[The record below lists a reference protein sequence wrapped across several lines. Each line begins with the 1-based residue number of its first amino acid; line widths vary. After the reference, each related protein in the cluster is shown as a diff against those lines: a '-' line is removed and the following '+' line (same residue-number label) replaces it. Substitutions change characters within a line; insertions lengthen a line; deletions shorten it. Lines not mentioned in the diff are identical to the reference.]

1 MENIANIQVIQNIVY
16 IISSVMFI
24 LGIKML
30 GKEATAVKGNYLSA
44 LAMFSAVGITCL
56 SLDIDIKII
65 LAGVLLG
72 GLIGSL
78 IAIKVKMTAI
88 PEMVALFNGFGG
100 LATFLIAWSQF
111 NEPSN
116 SMFQHILIMLTIYIG
131 GITFSGSLIAY
142 GKLSEKLKLGKG
154 SMITN
159 IFISFFYLSM
169 PALIY
174 VGAEPYL
181 SGFIPQIPS
190 YFAIFLVLTLVA
202 GIGFVMPIG
211 GGDMPVVISLL
222 NSLSGIAAAF
232 AGLLL
237 LNNVLI
243 VAGSLVGASGL
254 ILTIIMAKAMNRTIT
269 NILFVGY
276 ASASQAN
283 SSEEQGEV
291 KPITPDDAYLILENA
306 SSVLVVPGYGMAVA
320 QAQHVVREMG
330 ELLEENGTE
339 VKYGIHPVAGRMPG
353 HMNVLLAEA
362 NVSYD
367 LLAEPDDVNPSMDTI
382 DVAIVI
388 GANDVVNPS
397 ATEEEGS
404 PIYGMP
410 IIEVHN
416 AKTVFVLKRSM
427 SSGFAGVQNPLF
439 FKENTR
445 MLFGDAKALFH
456 DVIVTLGMFSLFS
469 LEINLSIIA
478 AVLTIVGYSMNDTV
492 VIFDRVRENLR
503 KYSDIKIYELTN
515 ISINETLS
523 RTLLTSITTLLALLA
538 IYFFGGE
545 ILRGFSFA
553 MILGVI
559 FGTYSSIYIANTV
572 LVRLNV
578 TQKTVLREENKD

>member
-1 MENIANIQVIQNIVY
+1 
-16 IISSVMFI
+16 
-24 LGIKML
+24 
-30 GKEATAVKGNYLSA
+30 
-44 LAMFSAVGITCL
+44 
-56 SLDIDIKII
+56 
-65 LAGVLLG
+65 
-72 GLIGSL
+72 
-78 IAIKVKMTAI
+78 MTAI

-111 NEPSN
+111 NEPAN
-116 SMFQHILIMLTIYIG
+116 STFQHVLIMLTIYIG

-174 VGAEPYL
+174 AVAEPSL
-181 SGFIPQIPS
+181 SGLIPQLPS
-190 YFAIFLVLTLVA
+190 YFSVFLVLTLVA

-254 ILTIIMAKAMNRTIT
+254 ILTVIMAKAMNRTIG

-276 ASASQAN
+276 ASSNPTSA
-283 SSEEQGEV
+283 SEEQGEV
-291 KPITPDDAYLILENA
+291 KPITSDDAYLILENA

-439 FKENTR
+439 FRENTR
-445 MLFGDAKALFH
+445 MLFGDAKESIGQ
-456 DVIVTLGMFSLFS
+456 IVAEF
-469 LEINLSIIA
+469 
-478 AVLTIVGYSMNDTV
+478 
-492 VIFDRVRENLR
+492 
-503 KYSDIKIYELTN
+503 
-515 ISINETLS
+515 
-523 RTLLTSITTLLALLA
+523 
-538 IYFFGGE
+538 
-545 ILRGFSFA
+545 
-553 MILGVI
+553 
-559 FGTYSSIYIANTV
+559 
-572 LVRLNV
+572 
-578 TQKTVLREENKD
+578 KD

>member
-1 MENIANIQVIQNIVY
+1 
-16 IISSVMFI
+16 
-24 LGIKML
+24 
-30 GKEATAVKGNYLSA
+30 
-44 LAMFSAVGITCL
+44 MFSAVGITCL
-56 SLDIDIKII
+56 SLDIDLKII

-111 NEPSN
+111 NEPAN
-116 SMFQHILIMLTIYIG
+116 SMFQHVLIMLTIYIG

-174 VGAEPYL
+174 AVAEPSL
-181 SGFIPQIPS
+181 SGLIPQLPS
-190 YFAIFLVLTLVA
+190 YFSVFLVLTLVA

-254 ILTIIMAKAMNRTIT
+254 ILTVIMAKAMNRTIG

-276 ASASQAN
+276 ASSNPTSA
-283 SSEEQGEV
+283 SEEQGEV
-291 KPITPDDAYLILENA
+291 KPITSDDAYLILENA

-439 FKENTR
+439 FRENTR
-445 MLFGDAKALFH
+445 MLFGDAKES
-456 DVIVTLGMFSLFS
+456 ISTLVSEFKS
-469 LEINLSIIA
+469 
-478 AVLTIVGYSMNDTV
+478 
-492 VIFDRVRENLR
+492 
-503 KYSDIKIYELTN
+503 
-515 ISINETLS
+515 
-523 RTLLTSITTLLALLA
+523 
-538 IYFFGGE
+538 
-545 ILRGFSFA
+545 
-553 MILGVI
+553 
-559 FGTYSSIYIANTV
+559 
-572 LVRLNV
+572 
-578 TQKTVLREENKD
+578 

>member
-1 MENIANIQVIQNIVY
+1 MENLANIQIIQNIVY

-56 SLDIDIKII
+56 SLDIDLKII

-111 NEPSN
+111 NEPAN
-116 SMFQHILIMLTIYIG
+116 SLFQHVLIMLTIYIG

-174 VGAEPYL
+174 AVAEPSL
-181 SGFIPQIPS
+181 SGLIPQLPS
-190 YFAIFLVLTLVA
+190 YFSVFLVLTLVA

-243 VAGSLVGASGL
+243 VGGALVGASGL
-254 ILTIIMAKAMNRTIT
+254 ILTVIMAKAMNRTIG

-276 ASASQAN
+276 ASSNPTSA
-283 SSEEQGEV
+283 SEEQGEV
-291 KPITPDDAYLILENA
+291 KPITSDDAYLILENA
-306 SSVLVVPGYGMAVA
+306 SSVLVAPGYGMAVA

-367 LLAEPDDVNPSMDTI
+367 LLAEPDDVNPSIDTI

-388 GANDVVNPS
+388 GSNDVVNPS

-439 FKENTR
+439 FRENTR
-445 MLFGDAKALFH
+445 MLFGDAKESIGQ
-456 DVIVTLGMFSLFS
+456 IVAEF
-469 LEINLSIIA
+469 
-478 AVLTIVGYSMNDTV
+478 
-492 VIFDRVRENLR
+492 
-503 KYSDIKIYELTN
+503 
-515 ISINETLS
+515 
-523 RTLLTSITTLLALLA
+523 
-538 IYFFGGE
+538 
-545 ILRGFSFA
+545 
-553 MILGVI
+553 
-559 FGTYSSIYIANTV
+559 
-572 LVRLNV
+572 
-578 TQKTVLREENKD
+578 KD

>member
-56 SLDIDIKII
+56 SLEIDIKII

-111 NEPSN
+111 NEPGN
-116 SMFQHILIMLTIYIG
+116 SIYQHILIMLTIYIG

-154 SMITN
+154 STITN

-174 VGAEPYL
+174 VVAEPSL
-181 SGFIPQIPS
+181 SGLIPQVPS
-190 YFAIFLVLTLVA
+190 YFSIFLVLTLVA

-276 ASASQAN
+276 ASSSQTG

-291 KPITPDDAYLILENA
+291 KPITSDDAYLILENA

-367 LLAEPDDVNPSMDTI
+367 LLAEPEDVNPSMDTI

-439 FKENTR
+439 FRENTR
-445 MLFGDAKALFH
+445 MLFGDAKESIGQ
-456 DVIVTLGMFSLFS
+456 IVAEF
-469 LEINLSIIA
+469 
-478 AVLTIVGYSMNDTV
+478 
-492 VIFDRVRENLR
+492 
-503 KYSDIKIYELTN
+503 
-515 ISINETLS
+515 
-523 RTLLTSITTLLALLA
+523 
-538 IYFFGGE
+538 
-545 ILRGFSFA
+545 
-553 MILGVI
+553 
-559 FGTYSSIYIANTV
+559 
-572 LVRLNV
+572 
-578 TQKTVLREENKD
+578 KD

>member
-1 MENIANIQVIQNIVY
+1 MENLANIQVIQNIVY
-16 IISSVMFI
+16 IVSSVMFI

-56 SLDIDIKII
+56 SLEIDIKII
-65 LAGVLLG
+65 LAGILLG
-72 GLIGSL
+72 ALIGSL

-116 SMFQHILIMLTIYIG
+116 SMFQHVLIMLTIYIG

-174 VGAEPYL
+174 VIAEPFF
-181 SGFIPQIPS
+181 SQFIPQVPS
-190 YFAIFLVLTLVA
+190 YFLIFLALTLVA

-276 ASASQAN
+276 ASSSQSA

-291 KPITPDDAYLILENA
+291 KPITSDDAYLILENA

-439 FKENTR
+439 FRENTR
-445 MLFGDAKALFH
+445 MLFGDAKESIGQ
-456 DVIVTLGMFSLFS
+456 IVAEF
-469 LEINLSIIA
+469 
-478 AVLTIVGYSMNDTV
+478 
-492 VIFDRVRENLR
+492 
-503 KYSDIKIYELTN
+503 
-515 ISINETLS
+515 
-523 RTLLTSITTLLALLA
+523 
-538 IYFFGGE
+538 
-545 ILRGFSFA
+545 
-553 MILGVI
+553 
-559 FGTYSSIYIANTV
+559 
-572 LVRLNV
+572 
-578 TQKTVLREENKD
+578 KD

>member
-1 MENIANIQVIQNIVY
+1 MENLANIQVIQNIVY

-56 SLDIDIKII
+56 SLEIDIKII
-65 LAGVLLG
+65 LAGVLVG

-116 SMFQHILIMLTIYIG
+116 PMFQHALIMLTIYIG

-154 SMITN
+154 SMVTN

-174 VGAEPYL
+174 VVAEPSL
-181 SGFIPQIPS
+181 SGLIPQVPS

-276 ASASQAN
+276 ASVSQAS

-291 KPITPDDAYLILENA
+291 KPITSDDAYLILENA

-330 ELLEENGTE
+330 ELLEENGAE

-439 FKENTR
+439 FRENTR
-445 MLFGDAKALFH
+445 MLFGDAKESIGQ
-456 DVIVTLGMFSLFS
+456 IVAEF
-469 LEINLSIIA
+469 
-478 AVLTIVGYSMNDTV
+478 
-492 VIFDRVRENLR
+492 
-503 KYSDIKIYELTN
+503 
-515 ISINETLS
+515 
-523 RTLLTSITTLLALLA
+523 
-538 IYFFGGE
+538 
-545 ILRGFSFA
+545 
-553 MILGVI
+553 
-559 FGTYSSIYIANTV
+559 
-572 LVRLNV
+572 
-578 TQKTVLREENKD
+578 KD